1 MTAKGAVGAGVA
13 EPGGCTARDLGKI
26 VARQSVQN
34 RHVPSDHSGP
44 ASMKNAA
51 SCMN

>member
-34 RHVPSDHSGP
+34 RHVPSDHSAP